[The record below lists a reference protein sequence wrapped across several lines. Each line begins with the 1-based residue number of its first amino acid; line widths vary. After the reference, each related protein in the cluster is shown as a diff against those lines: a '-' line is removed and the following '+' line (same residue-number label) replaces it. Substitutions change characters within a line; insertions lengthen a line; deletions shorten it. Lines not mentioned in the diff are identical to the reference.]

1 MPNQPTTLNTDT
13 DLAMSVLGD
22 NWQLVALS
30 PELGDLS
37 IPVGTSLRIGRQ
49 ETNDVVLASPRI
61 SRQHAKL
68 NRIGDKLYIQD
79 LGSANGTFVNG
90 DRMTSEA
97 YRLQQGDELAFAELA
112 FVVTQQD
119 DMDADALVDA
129 ITQLTD
135 NSAPLDSTADTPQGN
150 DNNVDVRPVTVTAP
164 SEPLMP
170 VDIDTTRDTLP
181 TIHQPSDA
189 DATTNTT
196 TSVYTITDTSAVS
209 DNIPTK
215 PSEQA
220 PTQTQSMTALAD
232 KAESSIPVPPVESTV
247 KVAPVTEAVT
257 QPVTTTATPVPKA
270 ETKKMAN
277 IAIIIIVLIALAI
290 IASLFI

>member
-13 DLAMSVLGD
+13 DPAMSVLGD

-135 NSAPLDSTADTPQGN
+135 NSVPLDSTADTPQGN
-150 DNNVDVRPVTVTAP
+150 DNNVDVRPVTVTAS
-164 SEPLMP
+164 SEPLIP

-181 TIHQPSDA
+181 TTHQPSDA
-189 DATTNTT
+189 DATTT
-196 TSVYTITDTSAVS
+196 TSVYTVTDTSAVS
-209 DNIPTK
+209 DNILTK

-220 PTQTQSMTALAD
+220 PTQTQSMTALTD
-232 KAESSIPVPPVESTV
+232 KAESSILVPPVESTV